1 MTGTLADFHC
11 LRPWALALLVPA
23 AALWWLTRAR
33 SDTTMRWREVIAPDL
48 LPLLTA
54 PGGEPGW
61 ITPAAMLAIVWAL
74 GTVAVAGP
82 TWTREPAPFAATQPP
97 VMLVVRVTP
106 SMRTADV
113 APSRAERAWQKA
125 SDLLALREGAA
136 AGLVAYSGSAHLVL
150 PPTPDTAVLLSSLRA
165 LSPEVMPVE
174 GDRLAE
180 AVSLATRTLA
190 SGGQGGSIL
199 VLADAVAPGQDV
211 DLRAVGGTGAPP
223 VTVLAMVPSAQASA
237 VLAGAATALD
247 ADLIPLSPDD
257 ADVRRIARRLDVARA
272 SVGDPASERWAETGY
287 WLTPLLAALVAAWFR
302 PGWVLTS

>member
-1 MTGTLADFHC
+1 MTGVLADFHV
-11 LRPWALALLVPA
+11 LRPWALVLLVPA

-33 SDTTMRWREVIAPDL
+33 ADTTMRWREVIAPDL

-54 PGGEPGW
+54 PGGERGR
-61 ITPAAMLAIVWAL
+61 ITPAAMLALAWIL

-82 TWTREPAPFAATQPP
+82 TWTREPVPFAAPQPP
-97 VMLVVRVTP
+97 VMLVLRVTP
-106 SMRTADV
+106 SMQTADV
-113 APSRAERAWQKA
+113 APTRADRAWQKA

-150 PPTPDTAVLLSSLRA
+150 PPTPDTSVLLSSFRA

-180 AVSLATRTLA
+180 AVSLAARTLA

-199 VLADAVAPGQDV
+199 VLADAVAPAQDAL
-211 DLRAVGGTGAPP
+211 LRAAGGAGAPP
-223 VTVLAMVPSAQASA
+223 ITLLAMVPPDQTTVS
-237 VLAGAATALD
+237 LEGAAAALD
-247 ADLIPLSPDD
+247 AGLVPLSPDD

-287 WLTPLLAALVAAWFR
+287 WLTPLLAALVAGWFR
-302 PGWVLTS
+302 RGWVLAS